1 MIAVSYLMERK
12 IKKIF
17 FEVISNLKI
26 FNIKFCSMKL
36 PTTKIF
42 QNLQGLDKGGLD
54 NVEYDM
60 YYFVSENISLLS
72 SIQFILI

>member
-1 MIAVSYLMERK
+1 MKRK

-17 FEVISNLKI
+17 FEVISNFKI

-42 QNLQGLDKGGLD
+42 LNLHGGLDKGGLD
-54 NVEYDM
+54 NIEYDIIKTKS
-60 YYFVSENISLLS
+60 FVMTS
-72 SIQFILI
+72 SFPGDMRS